1 MAQASVRALA
11 PIDGFDQLVHMLA
24 FGMEAAGIAVIV
36 LGSAAATVL
45 YLHRWLRRHDARD
58 AYHRFRAGLGRAIL
72 LGLELLVG
80 ADIIRTVAIQPT
92 FHNLGVLGLL
102 ILIRTFLSFTLEVEI
117 DGHWPWQ
124 ASRNREASSKPHDL

>member
-1 MAQASVRALA
+1 MRAPALVG
-11 PIDGFDQLVHMLA
+11 GFDQLVHALA
-24 FGMEAAGIAVIV
+24 FGIEVAGIAVIV
-36 LGSAAATVL
+36 LGSAATAVL
-45 YLHRWLRRHDARD
+45 YLHRWLRRRDPRD

-92 FHNLGVLGLL
+92 FYNLGVLGLL
-102 ILIRTFLSFTLEVEI
+102 IVIRTFLSFTLEVEI

-124 ASRNREASSKPHDL
+124 ASRNRDASSKPHDL

>member
-1 MAQASVRALA
+1 MSQASVRASA
-11 PIDGFDQLVHMLA
+11 PVEGFDELIHALA
-24 FGMEAAGIAVIV
+24 FGIEAAGIAVIV
-36 LGSAAATVL
+36 LGSAIASVAFL
-45 YLHRWLRRHDARD
+45 QHSIRRRDAREG
-58 AYHRFRAGLGRAIL
+58 YHRFRAGLGRALL
-72 LGLELLVG
+72 LGLEFLVG

-102 ILIRTFLSFTLEVEI
+102 IVIRTFLSFTLEVEI

>member
-1 MAQASVRALA
+1 MQHGSTGAPAL
-11 PIDGFDQLVHMLA
+11 IGGFDRLVHTLA
-24 FGMEAAGIAVIV
+24 FGIEVAGIAVIV
-36 LGSAAATVL
+36 LGTAVTAVL
-45 YLHRWLRRHDARD
+45 YLHRSLRHHDARD

-92 FHNLGVLGLL
+92 FYSLGVLGLL
-102 ILIRTFLSFTLEVEI
+102 VLIRTFLSFTLEVEI

-124 ASRNREASSKPHDL
+124 ASRNRDASSKPHDL